1 MNDISPMIGGNIIWQ
16 RPDGTVAIAHV
27 LNGTAGQV
35 YLAQLL
41 ERAHAARA
49 AREALPAD
57 HEWRHVP
64 TADEDFLSMT
74 AVAFDV
80 PSAELPPDKTNRA
93 AWRWCPDTHRITGG

>member
-1 MNDISPMIGGNIIWQ
+1 MSGSNIIWA
-16 RPDGTVAIAHV
+16 RPDNTVAVTHV
-27 LNGTAGQV
+27 LTGEPGQV
-35 YLAQLL
+35 YLAAML
-41 ERAHAARA
+41 ERAYAARA
-49 AREALPAD
+49 AREALPPE